1 MRLSAGGWAKVL
13 FVQPNTPEKPAKGS
27 RRRRL
32 AVWALVV
39 LGALCIFISTLSIWI
54 RDVALDEDEW
64 AATSAQL
71 LQSEDVRNVLSVYI
85 VDQSY
90 AASDAE
96 ARLEAAL
103 PEQLKPLAGPI
114 SAQLRGVAYEAVAR
128 ALARPRVQEL
138 WRSAN
143 RAVNAQLVDFLEGD
157 TERLQATNGAVVLN
171 LDQIVTDVTGS
182 IGAGEGAAGALQ
194 GRIEPITILESDQ
207 LSGAQKIVK
216 WLKALSFW
224 PFILGVGLWAG
235 AVYLTAGRRR
245 RTIRNIAWSLVIIG
259 LIILAVRRVV
269 GNAVIDNLV
278 ATESVR
284 AAAQDVWTVLTSL
297 LVQSAWA
304 GVLVGLVTV
313 FAMWFSGPGARA
325 TSGRRWLAPVF
336 RDQPLLVHGTLAVV
350 LLLFLAWG
358 PTGTPRRF
366 LAVVILV
373 ILAFVGLEVLR
384 RQTVREFPN
393 AAGHYG
399 FHWPRRGA
407 GPPAD
412 ERVESLER
420 LAALHERGALTDEEY
435 ESEKALLAT

>member
-1 MRLSAGGWAKVL
+1 
-13 FVQPNTPEKPAKGS
+13 VQRKAPQQAAQGS
-27 RRRRL
+27 RKRRL

-157 TERLQATNGAVVLN
+157 TERLQASNGAVVLN

-235 AVYLTAGRRR
+235 AVYLAAGRRR
-245 RTIRNIAWSLVIIG
+245 PTIRNIAWSLVIIG

-278 ATESVR
+278 EAESVR

-297 LVQSAWA
+297 LAQSAWA

-325 TSGRRWLAPVF
+325 TSGRRWLAPAF
-336 RDQPLLVHGTLAVV
+336 RDRPLLVHGTLAVV
-350 LLLFLAWG
+350 LLLFLTWG

-384 RQTVREFPN
+384 RQTVREFPD
-393 AAGHYG
+393 AVGRYD
-399 FHWPRRGA
+399 FHWPRRGTG

-420 LAALHERGALTDEEY
+420 LAALHERGALTDDEY
-435 ESEKALLAT
+435 EAEKALLAT

>member
-1 MRLSAGGWAKVL
+1 VSDKSKAPAK
-13 FVQPNTPEKPAKGS
+13 PEKGS
-27 RRRRL
+27 RRRRAGVL
-32 AVWALVV
+32 ALIL
-39 LGALCIFISTLSIWI
+39 LGALCIFISTLGIWI

-64 AATSAQL
+64 ANTSAQL

-143 RAVNAQLVDFLEGD
+143 RAVNTQLVDLLEGD
-157 TERLQATNGAVVLN
+157 TERLQLTNGDVVLN
-171 LDQIVTDVTGS
+171 LDQIVADVTGS
-182 IGAGEGAAGALQ
+182 IGAGEGAAGALE

-207 LSGAQKIVK
+207 LSAAQKVVK
-216 WLKALSFW
+216 LLKALSFW
-224 PFILGVGLWAG
+224 PFIVGIALWAG
-235 AVYLTAGRRR
+235 AVYLAPDRR

-259 LIILAVRRVV
+259 LLILAIRRVV

-278 ATESVR
+278 EAESVR
-284 AAAQDVWTVLTSL
+284 AAASDVWTVLTSL
-297 LVQSAWA
+297 LAQSAAA
-304 GVLVGLVTV
+304 GIFVGLVTV
-313 FAMWFSGPGARA
+313 LAMWFSGPGARA
-325 TSGRRWLAPVF
+325 TAGRKWLAPAF
-336 RDQPLLVHGTLAVV
+336 RDHALIVHGTLAAV
-350 LLLFLAWG
+350 LLLSLAWG
-358 PTGTPRRF
+358 PAGTPRRF

-373 ILAFVGLEVLR
+373 ILAFVGLEILR
-384 RQTVREFPN
+384 RQTVRDFPN
-393 AAGHYG
+393 AVAHYD
-399 FHWPRRGA
+399 FRWPRRGSG
-407 GPPAD
+407 GPLAD

-435 ESEKALLAT
+435 ETEKALLAT